1 MNKTQTEIGFSFADP
16 TLANCIHS
24 DIYPELLNKT
34 DVRAYD
40 IQMLSNTRE
49 RREVYR
55 MLACEAMRM
64 APLMRVS
71 VAKIHFGM
79 AEMKHR
85 HTMAIIGDSEWP
97 EGCGFMVGFFLYF
110 R

>member
-1 MNKTQTEIGFSFADP
+1 
-16 TLANCIHS
+16 
-24 DIYPELLNKT
+24 
-34 DVRAYD
+34 
-40 IQMLSNTRE
+40 
-49 RREVYR
+49 

-97 EGCGFMVGFFLYF
+97 EGCGFMVGSLLYF